1 MIFVFVSYEGHPL
14 INIHVTL
21 ITFNYYSIQ
30 RLKHVAQRCSFKHDV
45 TTSILRSLPSCCFL
59 ATCPSLA
66 LRRSQIS
73 AHSTTWV
80 IGFVMGGSRCR
91 VFFSW
96 LGFPRCR
103 PGTFPPGE
111 PTCFYKSL
119 AWILTVANKKMY
131 LMYSALKYYNIITS
145 QYKISRDYRYPSGC
159 WKHVPGSW
167 WRPAPQ
173 STPGTMFWS
182 QKGGAAFLLRVDSS
196 FLSSKK
202 ECFFFQSWA
211 NSHVNMCKHLYY
223 AVSYYSYFLC
233 KTLIY
238 VWINVHFCD
247 YKKQWHTDNVF
258 DADFFEVCQSHARG
272 ADECVRVI
280 CCMRYYNS
288 RSRIL
293 LLWFCK

>member
-1 MIFVFVSYEGHPL
+1 MYI
-14 INIHVTL
+14 
-21 ITFNYYSIQ
+21 NYYSIQ

-80 IGFVMGGSRCR
+80 VRGSRCR
-91 VFFSW
+91 VFFVTRFSKVQTRNISTGW
-96 LGFPRCR
+96 ANLFLQK
-103 PGTFPPGE
+103 PGLNFDSGQQKNVLNVFSIKVLQYT
-111 PTCFYKSL
+111 
-119 AWILTVANKKMY
+119 N
-131 LMYSALKYYNIITS
+131 
-145 QYKISRDYRYPSGC
+145 QYKIPRDYRYPSGC

-211 NSHVNMCKHLYY
+211 NSHVNMCQHLYY

-247 YKKQWHTDNVF
+247 YKKQWHTDTVF
-258 DADFFEVCQSHARG
+258 DADFSEVCQSHARG

-288 RSRIL
+288 RSCIL